1 MTTTPPELISDLQ
14 NAGVPVSDLWEL
26 VNGKTAYRAAIPVLL
41 DWLGAVDTRVPEP
54 DRRKVTE
61 GLVRALTVPAAR
73 PAAAPA
79 LIRAFRTAD
88 DPSGLGLRW
97 AIGNALSVV
106 ADDSVFDQIAE
117 LVRDRGYGK
126 GRQMTVLALGRSKDP
141 RAASVLT
148 GLLGD
153 PDVTAHAL
161 MALGKLKP
169 PGVCAA
175 VEPLLDHPQALVRQ
189 EARKTLAKLPP

>member
-1 MTTTPPELISDLQ
+1 MTTTPPQLADDLQ
-14 NAGVPVSDLWEL
+14 SAGVPVSDLWDL

-41 DWLGAVDTRVPEP
+41 DWLDAVDTRVPEP
-54 DRRKVTE
+54 DRRKVRD

-79 LIRAFRTAD
+79 LIREFREAD

-97 AIGNALSVV
+97 TIGNALSVT
-106 ADDSVFDQIAE
+106 ADDSVFDQLTE
-117 LVRDRGYGK
+117 LVQDRGYGK
-126 GRQMTVLALGRSKDP
+126 GRQMAVLALGRSKDP

-153 PDVTAHAL
+153 PDVTAHAVI
-161 MALGKLKP
+161 ALGKLRP
-169 PGVCAA
+169 PGVRAA
-175 VEPLLDHPQALVRQ
+175 VERLLDHPQALVRR
-189 EARKTLAKLPP
+189 EASKTLAKLPA